1 LIGLNHRIENL
12 DDIRMIET
20 AGDAQFGLEQL
31 AQEIANRVQKGMLE
45 PVPVKGRGEPVPM
58 ERPAQAAQEPEEK
71 PAGVQDEPRGRRRG

>member
-1 LIGLNHRIENL
+1 
-12 DDIRMIET
+12 MP
-20 AGDAQFGLEQL
+20 QFLVKTGKVTKDGKTYRVGERVELT
-31 AQEIANRVQKGMLE
+31 QEIANRVQKGMLE